1 VRSLPDSPR
10 TQMATPATAMQ
21 LLEQLRAVSYP
32 AAKQDYEELSAFAD
46 GQVCSLSLSLTWA
59 RGHARTQRPVLCRCK
74 RWCFDEYHAISQ
86 EALQCASGSSNHA
99 CNNPLSA

>member
-1 VRSLPDSPR
+1 LGSLPDSPR

-46 GQVCSLSLSLTWA
+46 GQVCSLSLSRTWP
-59 RGHARTQRPVLCRCK
+59 RPMRAPSALCSA
-74 RWCFDEYHAISQ
+74 DA
-86 EALQCASGSSNHA
+86 
-99 CNNPLSA
+99 NNGAV